1 MNCPKCT
8 SPMKGVSV
16 GSVEVDRCTSCA
28 GMWFDA
34 FEDEAVKR
42 ARGATAVD
50 TGNEITG
57 KVKNQHGK
65 ISCPKCRTRT
75 IRMVDREQP
84 HIWYESCPV
93 CYGKFFDA
101 GEFKDVAEKGLKDL
115 FRRWGAKE
123 RPLS

>member
-1 MNCPKCT
+1 MNCPKCA
-8 SPMKGVSV
+8 SPMESVSV
-16 GSVEVDRCTSCA
+16 GGVEVDRCTSCA

-34 FEDEAVKR
+34 FEDETVKK
-42 ARGATAVD
+42 AGAAKAVD
-50 TGNEITG
+50 TGDKTKG
-57 KVKNQHGK
+57 KAQNQTGK
-65 ISCPKCRTRT
+65 ISCPKCNTRM

-101 GEFKDVAEKGLKDL
+101 GEFKDVASKGLKDL
-115 FRRWGAKE
+115 FRRWTAKE